1 MSDMKEIASELGAIN
16 RVVKG
21 ISDDFQGFGISFKEA
36 KSAIADQK
44 ASIEKLKAAV
54 DDLDIK
60 MAKNGQFVASRKQVF
75 ETPEV
80 KKMFDYIRNTTKSM
94 AVNDGPSGGYLVH
107 TDYLNYVFEKVR
119 DVDEIRAN
127 ATVLTTGSSA
137 LEIPTEGQDAGLEWV
152 GETEERPETD
162 APTFGKVN
170 IPVTEAHAK
179 IRMTRIMRDDASF
192 DVESYITRKLIDRI
206 ARGEGQAFINGK
218 GTTVPEGL
226 WACSKIGS
234 IESTAT
240 AGSIGA
246 DDLLDMTAEVPWALE
261 SECAFIMNKRTEV
274 AIRKLK
280 DSDGQYLWN
289 PSLIDGMPSTFGGYR
304 IVKAPSAPDI
314 ASSAF
319 PVMYGALKDYAIVDR
334 QGVELIVDE
343 TSASLRSKGQIE
355 YQFNCRLGAAV
366 VQPASFVKLE
376 VQ

>member
-36 KSAIADQK
+36 QTAIADQK
-44 ASIEKLKAAV
+44 LAIDKLKSAV

-60 MAKNGQFVASRKQVF
+60 MAKNGQFIATRKQVF
-75 ETPEV
+75 EMPEV
-80 KKMFDYIRNTTKSM
+80 KKMFDYIRNTKSM

-107 TDYLNYVFEKVR
+107 TEYLNYVFEKVR

-127 ATVLTTGSSA
+127 ATVLTTGTSA
-137 LEIPTEGQDAGLEWV
+137 LGIPTEDQDAGLEWV
-152 GETEERPETD
+152 GETEDRPETD
-162 APTFGKVN
+162 APSFGQVN

-192 DVESYITRKLIDRI
+192 DVESYITRKLINRI
-206 ARGEGQAFINGK
+206 TRGEGKAFVNGK

-240 AGSIGA
+240 AGSISA

-319 PVMYGALKDYAIVDR
+319 PVMYGALQDYAIVDR

-343 TSASLRSKGQIE
+343 TSATLRSKGQIE

-366 VQPASFVKLE
+366 VQPDSFIKLE

>member
-36 KSAIADQK
+36 QTAIADQK
-44 ASIEKLKAAV
+44 SAIDK
-54 DDLDIK
+54 LDIK
-60 MAKNGQFVASRKQVF
+60 MAKNGQFIATRKQVF
-75 ETPEV
+75 EMPEV
-80 KKMFDYIRNTTKSM
+80 KKMFDYIRNTKSM

-107 TDYLNYVFEKVR
+107 TEYLNYVFEKVR

-127 ATVLTTGSSA
+127 ATVLTTGTSA
-137 LEIPTEGQDAGLEWV
+137 LGIPTEDQDAGLEWV
-152 GETEERPETD
+152 GETEDRPETD
-162 APTFGKVN
+162 APTFGQVN

-206 ARGEGQAFINGK
+206 TRGEGKAFVNGK

-240 AGSIGA
+240 AGSISA

-343 TSASLRSKGQIE
+343 TSATLRSKGQIE

>member
-1 MSDMKEIASELGAIN
+1 M
-16 RVVKG
+16 
-21 ISDDFQGFGISFKEA
+21 
-36 KSAIADQK
+36 
-44 ASIEKLKAAV
+44 

-60 MAKNGQFVASRKQVF
+60 MAKNGQFIATRKQVF
-75 ETPEV
+75 EMPEV
-80 KKMFDYIRNTTKSM
+80 KKMFDYIRNTKSM

-107 TDYLNYVFEKVR
+107 TEYLNYVFEKVR

-127 ATVLTTGSSA
+127 ATVLTTGTSA
-137 LEIPTEGQDAGLEWV
+137 LGIPTEDQDAGLEWV
-152 GETEERPETD
+152 GETEDRPETD
-162 APTFGKVN
+162 APSFGQVN

-192 DVESYITRKLIDRI
+192 DVESYITRKLINRI
-206 ARGEGQAFINGK
+206 TRGEGKAFVNGK

-240 AGSIGA
+240 AGSISA

-319 PVMYGALKDYAIVDR
+319 PVMYGALQDYAIVDR

-343 TSASLRSKGQIE
+343 TSATLRSKGQIE

-366 VQPASFVKLE
+366 VQPDSFIKLE

>member
-16 RVVKG
+16 KVVKG

-36 KSAIADQK
+36 QTAIADQK
-44 ASIEKLKAAV
+44 SAIDKLKLAV

-60 MAKNGQFVASRKQVF
+60 MAKNGQFIATRKQVF
-75 ETPEV
+75 EMPEV
-80 KKMFDYIRNTTKSM
+80 KKMFDYIRNTKSM

-107 TDYLNYVFEKVR
+107 TEYLNYVFEKVR

-127 ATVLTTGSSA
+127 ATVLTTGTSA
-137 LEIPTEGQDAGLEWV
+137 LGIPTEDQDAGLEWV
-152 GETEERPETD
+152 GETEDRPETD
-162 APTFGKVN
+162 APTFGQVN

-206 ARGEGQAFINGK
+206 TRGEGKAFVSGK

-240 AGSIGA
+240 AGSISA

-343 TSASLRSKGQIE
+343 TSATLRSKGQVE

-366 VQPASFVKLE
+366 VQPESFVKLE

>member
-36 KSAIADQK
+36 QTAIADQK
-44 ASIEKLKAAV
+44 SAIDKLKSAV

-60 MAKNGQFVASRKQVF
+60 MAKNGQFIATRKQVF
-75 ETPEV
+75 EMPEV
-80 KKMFDYIRNTTKSM
+80 KKMFDYIRNTKSM

-107 TDYLNYVFEKVR
+107 TEYLNYVFEKVR

-127 ATVLTTGSSA
+127 ATVLTTGTSA
-137 LEIPTEGQDAGLEWV
+137 LGIPTEDQDAGLEWV
-152 GETEERPETD
+152 GETEDRPETD
-162 APTFGKVN
+162 APSFGQVN

-192 DVESYITRKLIDRI
+192 DVESYITRKLINRI
-206 ARGEGQAFINGK
+206 TRGEGKAFVNGK

-240 AGSIGA
+240 AGSICA

-319 PVMYGALKDYAIVDR
+319 PVMYGALQDYAIVDR

-343 TSASLRSKGQIE
+343 TSATLRSKGQIE

-366 VQPASFVKLE
+366 VQPDSFIKLE

>member
-1 MSDMKEIASELGAIN
+1 MSDFASELGKIN
-16 RVVKG
+16 EVVKG
-21 ISDDFQGFGISFKEA
+21 ISTDFQGFGLKFKEA
-36 KSAIADQK
+36 QSAMADQK
-44 ASIEKLKAAV
+44 KSIDALKAAV
-54 DDLDIK
+54 DDFDIK

-75 ETPEV
+75 ELPEV
-80 KKMFDYIRNTTKSM
+80 KKMFDYIRNTKSM

-107 TDYLNYVFEKVR
+107 TDYLNYVFERVR

-137 LEIPTEGQDAGLEWV
+137 LEIPTEDGDAGLEWV

-179 IRMTRIMRDDASF
+179 IRMTRAMRDDASF

-206 ARGEGQAFINGK
+206 ARGEGQAFVKGK

-226 WACSKIGS
+226 WTCSKIS
-234 IESTAT
+234 VIDSNAT
-240 AGSIGA
+240 AGTIDA
-246 DDLLDMTAEVPWALE
+246 DDLLDMTAEVPWAME
-261 SECAFIMNKRTEV
+261 SQCAFIMNKRTEV

-280 DSDGQYLWN
+280 DTDGQYLWN

-314 ASSAF
+314 ASSEC
-319 PVMYGALKDYAIVDR
+319 PIMYGNLQDYAIADR

-343 TSASLRSKGQIE
+343 MSESLRSKGQIE

-366 VQPASFVKLE
+366 VQPRSFVKLE

>member
-16 RVVKG
+16 RVVRG

-36 KSAIADQK
+36 QTAIADQK
-44 ASIEKLKAAV
+44 SAIDKLKLAV

-60 MAKNGQFVASRKQVF
+60 MAKNGQFIATRKQVF
-75 ETPEV
+75 EMPEV
-80 KKMFDYIRNTTKSM
+80 KKMFDYIRNTKSM

-107 TDYLNYVFEKVR
+107 TEYLNYVFEKVR

-127 ATVLTTGSSA
+127 ATVLTTGTSA
-137 LEIPTEGQDAGLEWV
+137 LGIPTEDQDAGLEWV
-152 GETEERPETD
+152 GETEDRPETD
-162 APTFGKVN
+162 APTFGQVN

-206 ARGEGQAFINGK
+206 TRGEGKAFVSGK

-240 AGSIGA
+240 AGSISA

-343 TSASLRSKGQIE
+343 TSATLRSKGQIE

-366 VQPASFVKLE
+366 VQPDSFIKLE

>member
-36 KSAIADQK
+36 QTAIADQNS
-44 ASIEKLKAAV
+44 AIDKLKSAV

-60 MAKNGQFVASRKQVF
+60 MAKNGQFIATRKQVF
-75 ETPEV
+75 EMPEV
-80 KKMFDYIRNTTKSM
+80 KKMFDYIRNTKSM

-107 TDYLNYVFEKVR
+107 TEYLNYVFEKVR

-127 ATVLTTGSSA
+127 ATVLTTGTSA
-137 LEIPTEGQDAGLEWV
+137 LGIPTEDQDAGLEWV
-152 GETEERPETD
+152 GETEDRPETD
-162 APTFGKVN
+162 APSFGQVN

-206 ARGEGQAFINGK
+206 TRGEGKAFVNGK

-240 AGSIGA
+240 AGSISA

-343 TSASLRSKGQIE
+343 TSATLRSKGQVE

-366 VQPASFVKLE
+366 VQPDSFIKLE

>member
-36 KSAIADQK
+36 QTAIADQK
-44 ASIEKLKAAV
+44 SAIDKLKSAV

-60 MAKNGQFVASRKQVF
+60 MAKNGQFIATRKQVF
-75 ETPEV
+75 EMPEV
-80 KKMFDYIRNTTKSM
+80 KKMFDYIRNTKSM

-107 TDYLNYVFEKVR
+107 TEYLNYVFEKVR

-127 ATVLTTGSSA
+127 ATVLTTGTSA
-137 LEIPTEGQDAGLEWV
+137 LGIPTEDQDAGLEWV
-152 GETEERPETD
+152 GETEDRPETD
-162 APTFGKVN
+162 APSFGQVN

-192 DVESYITRKLIDRI
+192 DVESYITRKLINRI
-206 ARGEGQAFINGK
+206 TRGEGKAFVNGK

-240 AGSIGA
+240 AGSISA

-289 PSLIDGMPSTFGGYR
+289 PSLVDGMPSTFGGYR

-319 PVMYGALKDYAIVDR
+319 PVMYGALQDYAIVDR

-343 TSASLRSKGQIE
+343 TSATLRSKGQIE

-366 VQPASFVKLE
+366 VQPDSFIKLE

>member
-16 RVVKG
+16 RIVKG
-21 ISDDFQGFGISFKEA
+21 ISDEFQGFGISFKEA
-36 KSAIADQK
+36 QTAIADQK
-44 ASIEKLKAAV
+44 SAIDKLKSAV

-60 MAKNGQFVASRKQVF
+60 MAKNGQFIATRKQVF
-75 ETPEV
+75 EMPEV
-80 KKMFDYIRNTTKSM
+80 KKMFDYIRNTKSM

-107 TDYLNYVFEKVR
+107 TEYLNYVFEKVR

-127 ATVLTTGSSA
+127 ATVLTTGTSA
-137 LEIPTEGQDAGLEWV
+137 LGIPTEDQDAGLEWV
-152 GETEERPETD
+152 GETEDRPETD
-162 APTFGKVN
+162 APSFGQVN

-192 DVESYITRKLIDRI
+192 DVESYITRKLINRI
-206 ARGEGQAFINGK
+206 TRGEGKAFVNGK

-240 AGSIGA
+240 AGSISA

-319 PVMYGALKDYAIVDR
+319 PVMYGALQDYAIVDR

-343 TSASLRSKGQIE
+343 TSATLRSKGQIE

-366 VQPASFVKLE
+366 VQPDSFIKLE

>member
-1 MSDMKEIASELGAIN
+1 MSGMKEIASELGAIK
-16 RVVKG
+16 RVIRG
-21 ISDDFQGFGISFKEA
+21 ISDDLQGYGTRCKA
-36 KSAIADQK
+36 AQKAIADQK
-44 ASIEKLKAAV
+44 SAIDKLKLAV

-60 MAKNGQFVASRKQVF
+60 MAKNGQFIATRKQVF
-75 ETPEV
+75 EMPEV
-80 KKMFDYIRNTTKSM
+80 KKMFDYIRNTKSM

-107 TDYLNYVFEKVR
+107 TEYLNYVFEKVR

-127 ATVLTTGSSA
+127 ATVLTTGTSA
-137 LEIPTEGQDAGLEWV
+137 LGIPTEDQDAGLEWV
-152 GETEERPETD
+152 GETEDRPETD
-162 APTFGKVN
+162 APTFGQVN

-206 ARGEGQAFINGK
+206 TRGEGKAFVSGK

-240 AGSIGA
+240 AGSISA

-343 TSASLRSKGQIE
+343 TSATLRSKGQIE

-366 VQPASFVKLE
+366 VQPDSFIKLE